1 MVERLNK
8 DKRNHLIRNIVRNPV
23 VIQYRMNCIQ
33 KYIQKYNRQQRVVAV
48 LKGLHNN
55 IYLFLY
61 ASRNKMLYF
70 LLGVKRLQLRKTCI
84 RTVITHS
91 IRPWKGIRLICPQ
104 LREEKNIERI
114 IIKNLSLLNKYL
126 LIAACIQGIWLP
138 KNFKNANRCYRQR
151 V

>member
-33 KYIQKYNRQQRVVAV
+33 KYNRQQHVVAV

-55 IYLFLY
+55 IHLVLY
-61 ASRNKMLYF
+61 AGRNKMLYF
-70 LLGVKRLQLRKTCI
+70 PLEVKRLQLPKTCI

-91 IRPWKGIRLICPQ
+91 IRP
-104 LREEKNIERI
+104 
-114 IIKNLSLLNKYL
+114 
-126 LIAACIQGIWLP
+126 
-138 KNFKNANRCYRQR
+138 
-151 V
+151 